1 MTGTRIVR
9 RAAAKAMLAALLAAA
24 LALQPFS
31 FAGLPGSKAFAQ
43 AATSHA
49 IAKNVGQVSQYDGGT
64 YVHDFSE
71 GVLGVDGE
79 VAFCMDPN
87 VNFKP
92 GQVTSADI
100 GSIANPDQVTD
111 MALRAHYARNVYAD
125 NPVPDHAR
133 TIIAQT
139 LIWEVLS
146 PGQSFVLVVAED
158 GGSFAEVTAAVR
170 DDLMRKARDFAAKSH
185 SKYKGHGTLWLNGST
200 QPVATLGCDLVVR
213 DALVKV
219 SKHDAES
226 DWHAGLNEALGAASL
241 EGARYTVAHYE
252 GSFGTAAEA
261 EASGAPARQWE
272 FVTDERGIV
281 DLSDPDSCL
290 VSGNLYRDGHG
301 NAVFPLGTYV
311 VRESAPSEGYLVS
324 KASSVIRVEQPGGTQ
339 QPTMSGDVTD
349 EGGDAFVK
357 SPEQVR
363 RGDLSLV
370 KVREDDMARLAG
382 IPFLLTSD
390 ATGESHVLVTD
401 ENGRIDTSSAWIAH
415 GQDTNASD
423 AALKDDGTVDESML
437 RPDAGVWFGMRRD
450 GSMADVKDDM
460 GALPY
465 DTYTMRELR
474 CSANAGL
481 ALVTLPGIAV
491 TRDGV
496 VLDMGTVADK
506 SEQSPYVTTY
516 ARDAHDG
523 DKSVSAGRSVTVTDE
538 VELVNLVPGKTYR
551 LYGTVVDLQTGLP
564 VLAAAGED
572 AASGTPSNPNDAR
585 DGSPEG
591 TETGGS
597 ESLDAD
603 ASAEG
608 SDETAIGQEA
618 VRSYWNGLLEMLG
631 AVEAETERGAS
642 YEIPENTAVDMDAIR
657 AYMEENA
664 DVSSK
669 VVLASMEVTATRP
682 NMTAALDYDMD
693 ASAMEGGYVIFDLLT
708 SDGKV
713 TATHADPSNEM
724 QAFEVEQPSLRTE
737 AADAADGDH
746 ALLPSL
752 DSVVTDTVSY
762 GGLVA
767 GAEYVMNGTLVN
779 KADGSLVYSDGKPV
793 VVEKALVPESAS
805 GSVQLQFAFDSSNL
819 DPGTELV
826 VFEFLSKDGED
837 VAEHA
842 DLNDEAQTVTIG
854 SVPSGKGY
862 YKTGEELAA
871 ISPAPPA
878 MVAAGAAAGAALFMG
893 RMRLIGRRRA

>member
-1 MTGTRIVR
+1 MTGTRIGR

-92 GQVTSADI
+92 GQVASADI

-146 PGQSFVLVVAED
+146 PGQSFVLVAAED

-185 SKYKGHGTLWLNGST
+185 SRYKGHGTLWLNGST

-213 DALVKV
+213 DALAKV

-272 FVTDERGIV
+272 FVTDDRGTI

-290 VSGNLYRDGHG
+290 VSGNLYRDGYG

-339 QPTMSGDVTD
+339 QPIMSGDVAG
-349 EGGDAFVK
+349 EGGDAFVR

-401 ENGRIDTSSAWIAH
+401 DNGRIDTSSAWIAH
-415 GQDTNASD
+415 GRKTNAND
-423 AALKDDGTVDESML
+423 AALGADGTVDESL
-437 RPDAGVWFGMRRD
+437 LDPGAGVWFGKRHD
-450 GSMADVKDDM
+450 GSMTDSNENM

-496 VLDMGTVADK
+496 VLDLGTVADK

-523 DKSVSAGRSVTVTDE
+523 DKSVSAGRNVTVTDE

-564 VLAAAGED
+564 VLAAADEGATGGSTVEPDED
-572 AASGTPSNPNDAR
+572 AGGLS
-585 DGSPEG
+585 EG
-591 TETGGS
+591 TEAGETDDLDPGVSTEGG
-597 ESLDAD
+597 
-603 ASAEG
+603 EG
-608 SDETAIGQEA
+608 AIDQEA
-618 VRSYWNGLLEMLG
+618 VRSYWNGLLEMLD
-631 AVEAETERGAS
+631 AVETETERGAS
-642 YEIPENTAVDMDAIR
+642 YEIPENTAIDMDAIKT
-657 AYMEENA
+657 YMDENA

-737 AADAADGDH
+737 ATDAADGDH
-746 ALLPSL
+746 TLLPSL
-752 DSVVTDTVSY
+752 DSAVADTVSY

-767 GAEYVMNGTLVN
+767 GAEYVMSGMLVN
-779 KADGSLVYSDGKPV
+779 KADGSLVYSGGKPV
-793 VVEKALVPESAS
+793 EAEMPFVPESAS
-805 GSVQLQFAFDSSNL
+805 GSVQLQFALDSSNL
-819 DPGTELV
+819 DPGTDLV
-826 VFEFLSKDGED
+826 VFEFLSKDGEAA
-837 VAEHA
+837 AEHA

-862 YKTGEELAA
+862 YKTGEEWAPA
-871 ISPAPPA
+871 SPAPSA

-893 RMRLIGRRRA
+893 RMRFIGGRRA